1 MKRRNTLPSVPATL
15 GVLVL
20 LSVFAQPTRCRADD
34 VPGQSSPQR
43 ELTELSLAELMDV
56 EVTSASRKAQS
67 IADTAAAVYV
77 VTSEEIRRSGATHV
91 ADALRLVPGLH
102 VAQFDSGKWAVSSR
116 GFNDVFSN
124 KMLVLVDGRSVYTPL
139 FGGVFWDAQDLVL
152 ADVDRIEVIRG
163 PGATM
168 WGANAVNG
176 VVNIVTMSA
185 SRTQGGYVE
194 AILGTA
200 DRGLGGARYGGR
212 LGANAHYR
220 AQMKYSDRDPVD
232 FVSPFS
238 SYGTESRLFVAGFR
252 ADWLG
257 KGGDELV
264 FKGDLHRGE
273 EAESILDVTLDP
285 PSTRPGVG
293 RQLFSGGYAQARW
306 RRHISV
312 GHELALQTYYDESYR
327 SMPGLFHESR
337 RTLDVDFQHRFP
349 LGNRHDFMWGLSH
362 RVSADEIGE
371 STLVAAEPSRLN
383 LGLSGAFVQDEIA
396 LVPTVFSLT
405 LGTKLERNSFTGV
418 EVQPNARALYRAGS
432 QSLWAAVSRGVRTPS
447 RAERD
452 LDIVLRADSMPDGLG
467 RVVELDASH
476 DFQSENLVAYE
487 LGYRWSPHRDFAV
500 DLAAFHNLYS
510 ELAALRTL
518 EPFLMTNGTSP
529 YIVVPQRLTNGA
541 RASANGFELS
551 GSFRAAPGWS
561 LSGWYAWF
569 QMEVENDSDSAVA
582 AVREGMSPSH
592 QLQIRSNLQWSGGWE
607 LDGIVHYSSGLESLP
622 VSKHVRLDLR
632 LALQVTPR
640 VELSARLSDL
650 LRDSHF
656 EYGPTVF
663 WNAGEVRRS
672 FYGKIAWRF

>member
-1 MKRRNTLPSVPATL
+1 MKRRKTLPSVPATL

-20 LSVFAQPTRCRADD
+20 LSVFARPTRCRADE
-34 VPGQSSPQR
+34 VPLQSSPQR
-43 ELTELSLAELMDV
+43 DLTDLSLAELMGV
-56 EVTSASRKAQS
+56 EVTSVSRKAQS
-67 IADTAAAVYV
+67 ISTTAAAVYV

-102 VAQFDSGKWAVSSR
+102 VARFDSGKWAVSSR

-124 KMLVLVDGRSVYTPL
+124 KMLVLVDGRSVYTPA

-232 FVSPFS
+232 FVSPLS
-238 SYGTESRLFVAGFR
+238 SYGTGSRLFLAGFR
-252 ADWLG
+252 VDWLG
-257 KGGDELV
+257 NGGDELV
-264 FKGDLHRGE
+264 FKGDLQRGE
-273 EAESILDVTLDP
+273 EAESILDMTLDP
-285 PSTRPGVG
+285 PHSHPGVS
-293 RQLFSGGYAQARW
+293 RQLFSGGYVQARW
-306 RRHISV
+306 TRYISE
-312 GHELALQTYYDESYR
+312 GHELALQTYYDESDR
-327 SMPGLFHESR
+327 SMPGRFQESR
-337 RTLDVDFQHRFP
+337 RTFDVDFQHRFP

-371 STLVAAEPSRLN
+371 STLIAADPSRRN

-396 LVPTVFSLT
+396 LIPTVFSLT

-418 EVQPNARALYRAGS
+418 EVQPNVRALYHAGS

-447 RAERD
+447 RGERD
-452 LDIVLRADSMPDGLG
+452 LDIALRADSMPGGLG
-467 RVVELDASH
+467 RVVEIDASH
-476 DFQSENLVAYE
+476 DLQSENLVAYE
-487 LGYRWSPHRDFAV
+487 LGYRWSPHQDFAI
-500 DLAAFHNLYS
+500 DLTAFHNRYS
-510 ELAALRTL
+510 DLAALRTG
-518 EPFLMTNGTSP
+518 EPVLMTNGTSP
-529 YIVVPQRLTNGA
+529 YIVVPQRITNGA

-561 LSGWYAWF
+561 LSGWYAWL
-569 QMEVENDSDSAVA
+569 QMEVDNEIDSVVA
-582 AVREGMSPSH
+582 AAREGMSPSH
-592 QLQIRSNLQWSGGWE
+592 QLQIRSNLEWSGGWE
-607 LDGIVHYSSGLESLP
+607 LDGIVHYSSALESLA
-622 VSKHVRLDLR
+622 VSEHVRLDLR

-640 VELSARLSDL
+640 VELSAQLSDL
-650 LRDSHF
+650 LSASHF
-656 EYGPTVF
+656 EFGPTAF

-672 FYGKIAWRF
+672 CYGKIAWRF